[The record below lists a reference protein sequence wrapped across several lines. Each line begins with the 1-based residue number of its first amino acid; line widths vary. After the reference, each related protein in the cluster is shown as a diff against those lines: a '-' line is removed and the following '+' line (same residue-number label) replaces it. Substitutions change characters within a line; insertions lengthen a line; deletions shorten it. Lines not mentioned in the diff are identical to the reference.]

1 MRESVSPERIAE
13 FGVAFHPTLPSISNN
28 ISSKIK
34 ERKIA
39 YKDAAERIGISR
51 QSLDLFSKGESQ
63 PTIEVALKLSLLLD
77 APIEELFCLE
87 RGAWFTSAKDS
98 NGHTIYYDHMRQ
110 ELVSGNE
117 MKGVNKMVRYDKDLN
132 ENMSLASFN
141 KLVKMLQE
149 ERVNEIIAK
158 DGRDAHTRDTL
169 ARHKEA
175 VREELEIQYPLR
187 YEAMYQ
193 ELQPIE

>member
-1 MRESVSPERIAE
+1 MREYVSQDRVTE
-13 FGVAFHPTLPSISNN
+13 FGVTFATALPTISNN
-28 ISSKIK
+28 ISETIK
-34 ERKIA
+34 EKKMA
-39 YKDAAERIGISR
+39 YKEAAKRIGISR
-51 QSLDLFSKGESQ
+51 QSLDLFSKGELQ

-77 APIEELFCLE
+77 TPIEELFHLE
-87 RGAWFTSAKDS
+87 RGAWFTSAKDD

-110 ELVSGNE
+110 ELVSGDV

-132 ENMSLASFN
+132 ENMSPASFSR
-141 KLVKMLQE
+141 LVKARQE
-149 ERVNEIIAK
+149 KRVEDVIAR

-175 VREELEIQYPLR
+175 VREELEMQYPLR

-193 ELQPIE
+193 ELAPIK